1 MRIFSK
7 STLFYKTIYLLNSNQ
22 KKGLIKLF
30 FLTIIGMIFEIFG
43 LGVLIP
49 AISVLLSPNKIKI
62 FINKYPILNFLEKK
76 PLNDILLMG
85 LIFIIT
91 FYLIKVIYLS
101 LLTWWQNKFST
112 KLSADI
118 ADDLFEG
125 YLNMPYEFH
134 LNTNSSILSRN
145 VNNEVIQFS
154 YITQSAILIATELSA
169 IFGIGLVIIY
179 IEPIGALFIIVTLFL
194 LVQLFHQS
202 TKKKLK
208 NLGEERMF
216 NGGNQYKQMFH
227 GFGSIKELLI
237 YNKQKYFLNKF
248 SFFNQKNSIVQAK
261 VNTLNLLP
269 RLYLEFFAIFI
280 LVGLIFLMIIQGKS
294 VELLLPILGVFVAA
308 SFRMI
313 PSVNRI
319 MSCLQQLKFA
329 QSTVNLFFSEFTMI
343 KKNDNKSKNYSSLNI
358 GFEQFIEYKNVCFR
372 YLNSNTDVIKD
383 ISFIIKKNESIG
395 IIGTSGAGKS
405 TLMDLMLGLIQP
417 QSGDIF
423 CDNIS
428 IYGNI
433 KSWQKNISYVPQSI
447 YLIDDTIEMNI
458 AFGVDK
464 ENIDQIALMKSIKD
478 SQLFDF
484 VDSLPLK
491 LDTIVGERGVMLS
504 GGQRQRIGIARALY
518 RNPNILILDE
528 ATSSLDT
535 ETESNFIDAIKKL
548 KGQKTILIIAHRLST
563 LQHCDRII
571 SLDNGKI
578 KN

>member
-1 MRIFSK
+1 MKLFSK
-7 STLFYKTIYLLNSNQ
+7 NSIIYKTVYLLNSNQ
-22 KKGLIKLF
+22 KMGLVKLF
-30 FLTIIGMIFEIFG
+30 FLTIIGMFFEIFG

-49 AISVLLSPNKIKI
+49 AISILLDPNKII
-62 FINKYPILNFLEKK
+62 TFINKYPILIFLKNK

-85 LIFIIT
+85 LLFIIT
-91 FYLIKVIYLS
+91 FYFIKVIYLS
-101 LLTWWQNKFST
+101 FLTWWQNKFST

-118 ADDLFEG
+118 ADHLFEG

-154 YITQSAILIATELSA
+154 YITQSGILFATELSA

-179 IEPIGALFIIVTLFL
+179 IEPIGALFIIVILFL

-216 NGGNQYKQMFH
+216 NGGNQYKQMFQ

-237 YNKQKYFLNKF
+237 YHKQKHFLSKF

-280 LVGLIFLMIIQGKS
+280 LVGLIFLMIIQDKS
-294 VELLLPILGVFVAA
+294 ADLLLPILGVFVAA

-329 QSTVNLFFSEFTMI
+329 ESTINLFFSEFTI
-343 KKNDNKSKNYSSLNI
+343 ISKINNKSKNHSSLNI
-358 GFEQFIEYKNVCFR
+358 SFEQFIEFKNICFR
-372 YLNSNTDVIKD
+372 YSNSNSDVIKD
-383 ISFIIKKNESIG
+383 VTFNVKKNESIG

-417 QSGDIF
+417 QSGDIL

-433 KSWQKNISYVPQSI
+433 KSWQKNIGYVPQTI

-464 ENIDQIALMKSIKD
+464 DNIDQISLMNSIKA

-484 VDSLPLK
+484 IDSLPLK

-504 GGQRQRIGIARALY
+504 GGQRQRVGIARALY
-518 RNPNILILDE
+518 RNPSILILDE
-528 ATSSLDT
+528 ATSALDT
-535 ETESNFIDAIKKL
+535 ETESNFIDAIKIL
-548 KGQKTILIIAHRLST
+548 KGQKTIFIIAHRLST
-563 LQHCDRII
+563 LENCDRII
-571 SLDNGKI
+571 SLENGKT
-578 KN
+578 KK

>member
-1 MRIFSK
+1 MKIFSK
-7 STLFYKTIYLLNSNQ
+7 NTLFYKTIYLLNTNQ
-22 KKGLIKLF
+22 KNGLIKLF
-30 FLTIIGMIFEIFG
+30 FLTIIGMVFEIFG

-62 FINKYPILNFLEKK
+62 FINKYPILNFLENKS
-76 PLNDILLMG
+76 LNDILLMG
-85 LIFIIT
+85 LIFIII
-91 FYLIKVIYLS
+91 FYLTKVIFLS

-169 IFGIGLVIIY
+169 IFGIGIVIIY
-179 IEPIGALFIIVTLFL
+179 IEPVGALFIIVTLFF

-216 NGGNQYKQMFH
+216 NGGNQYKQMFQ
-227 GFGSIKELLI
+227 GFGAIKELLI
-237 YNKQKYFLNKF
+237 YQKQKYFLSKF

-329 QSTVNLFFSEFTMI
+329 ESTINLFFNEFTI
-343 KKNDNKSKNYSSLNI
+343 INKINNRSKNHSSLNI
-358 GFEQFIEYKNVCFR
+358 SFEQTIEFNNICFR
-372 YLNSNTDVIKD
+372 YSKSNSDVIKD
-383 ISFIIKKNESIG
+383 FTFIVKKNESIG

-417 QSGDIF
+417 QSGDIL
-423 CDNIS
+423 CDKIS
-428 IYGNI
+428 IFCNI
-433 KSWQKNISYVPQSI
+433 KSWQKNIGYVPQTI

-464 ENIDQIALMKSIKD
+464 DNIDQIALMKAIKD

-484 VDSLPLK
+484 IDSLPLK
-491 LDTIVGERGVMLS
+491 LSTIVGERGVMLS
-504 GGQRQRIGIARALY
+504 GGQRQRVGIARALY
-518 RNPNILILDE
+518 RNPSILILDE
-528 ATSSLDT
+528 ATSALDR
-535 ETESNFIDAIKKL
+535 ETESNFIEAIKHL
-548 KGQKTILIIAHRLST
+548 KGQKTIFIIAHRLST
-563 LQHCDRII
+563 LENCDRII
-571 SLDNGKI
+571 SLENGKN
-578 KN
+578 KK